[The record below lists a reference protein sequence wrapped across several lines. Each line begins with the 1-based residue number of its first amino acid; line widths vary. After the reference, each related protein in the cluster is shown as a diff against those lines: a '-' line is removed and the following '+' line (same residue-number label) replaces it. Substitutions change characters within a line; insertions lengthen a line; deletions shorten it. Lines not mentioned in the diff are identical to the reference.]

1 MEKDAVLGK
10 DRLDRGANLIEIISE
25 LCDEFSGYC
34 SDEYEEELVKRLQ
47 NSDLREIST
56 LLRMICD
63 DNDALT
69 DKINFFHRKPQ
80 KDQSAIF
87 LKDIEDSI
95 IQQNRDICEIE
106 KRVSKIAQQF
116 ESIPA
121 VTKLQIRDSE
131 VSELDRKLSQLEI
144 MIERILEE
152 SQTVIDKQRNSEDKE
167 ELISEM

>member
-34 SDEYEEELVKRLQ
+34 SDEYEEDLVKRLQ

-69 DKINFFHRKPQ
+69 DKINFFHRKP
-80 KDQSAIF
+80 
-87 LKDIEDSI
+87 
-95 IQQNRDICEIE
+95 
-106 KRVSKIAQQF
+106 
-116 ESIPA
+116 
-121 VTKLQIRDSE
+121 
-131 VSELDRKLSQLEI
+131 
-144 MIERILEE
+144 
-152 SQTVIDKQRNSEDKE
+152 
-167 ELISEM
+167 